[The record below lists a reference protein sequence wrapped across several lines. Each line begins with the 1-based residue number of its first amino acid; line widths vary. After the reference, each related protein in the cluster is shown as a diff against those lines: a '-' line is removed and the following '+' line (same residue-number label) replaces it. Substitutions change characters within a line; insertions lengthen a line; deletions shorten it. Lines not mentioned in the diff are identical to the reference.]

1 MSISLRAPS
10 SDRELVNDPWGSETR
25 IRSCGEAVVLVDESA
40 EQVPAANIA
49 RADLDRLC
57 GRCD

>member
-1 MSISLRAPS
+1 MPLIVKKFGGTA
-10 SDRELVNDPWGSETR
+10 WGSETR

-49 RADLDRLC
+49 RADLDRLP
-57 GRCD
+57 GRCER